1 MNTLEMNIF
10 DIPVHPAADAFPVF
24 DDDEL
29 EELAAD
35 IKANGL
41 QQPLVVAEVD
51 GKMMLI
57 DGRTRRMVCLA
68 LGIIP
73 DYVLLDGQDPI
84 AYILSANIHRR
95 HMTKGQRAMVVAQV
109 LETNHVSQRKAADS
123 LRIKQP
129 MLAKASIV
137 LHHAPDLTA
146 SVIAGHLPLDNAY
159 EEARICKGRA
169 ETYESR
175 FTALKA
181 AAPDLAEVVVEEK
194 LSLEEAAAAE
204 RERAEQVRIR
214 KKLLAEALHDLAR
227 HSYVL
232 NPAYRGETVRFV
244 LSEAELYKRH
254 NAGPVDE
261 FIEALEIFEQYAGL
275 ALNEIRGAKN
285 GEES

>member
-10 DIPVHPAADAFPVF
+10 EIPVHPSADIFPML

-29 EELAAD
+29 EELASD
-35 IKANGL
+35 IKDNGL
-41 QQPLVVAEVD
+41 QQPLVIDALN
-51 GKMMLI
+51 GNPRLI
-57 DGRTRRMVCLA
+57 DGRNRREACRRAGVV
-68 LGIIP
+68 P
-73 DYVLLDGQDPI
+73 DYVLLDGQDPV

-95 HMTKGQRAMVVAQV
+95 NMTKGQRAMVVARIR
-109 LETNHVSQRKAADS
+109 LVSNQTVREAANQSGLDHT
-123 LRIKQP
+123 RIVQ
-129 MLAKASIV
+129 ANVV
-137 LHHAPDLTA
+137 LHHAPDLA
-146 SVIAGHLPLDNAY
+146 DQVITGSLSLDNAY
-159 EEARICKGRA
+159 EEARVRKGRA

-175 FTALKA
+175 FNALKA
-181 AAPDLAEVVVEEK
+181 AAPDLAEMVVEEK
-194 LSLEEAAAAE
+194 LKLEEAQAAE
-204 RERAEQVRIR
+204 QERAEQVRIR